1 MSPPVSPLSFLHQSA
16 SPTLIPCELERVL
29 LSHNLPYQLA
39 PCASSSDSGFLDLQS
54 PTHSEETHTP
64 PSRNL
69 PLENI
74 VLLYVLK
81 SPSELQVSLF

>member
-16 SPTLIPCELERVL
+16 SPILIPCDLERVL

-39 PCASSSDSGFLDLQS
+39 PCASSSDSGFLDLQNA
-54 PTHSEETHTP
+54 THSEETHTP
-64 PSRNL
+64 PPRNL
-69 PLENI
+69 SLENT

-81 SPSELQVSLF
+81 SSSELQLSLF